1 MNEVHSALLG
11 IGNGRYWQW
20 KVLAMEGFSLHETVM

>member
-20 KVLAMEGFSLHETVM
+20 KDLAYMKL